1 MTRPLSPAVQKLID
15 AYARD
20 LPERCTQLR
29 SMAPT
34 DGDRAQL
41 EEYGKEVHK
50 IAGSSG
56 SYGFRE
62 LSEALRKLDR
72 YLSDCAAGEVKYVY
86 QHDRELWEAA
96 QAAMPES

>member
-1 MTRPLSPAVQKLID
+1 MSRPLSPAVQKLID

-20 LPERCTQLR
+20 LPERCQGLR
-29 SMAPT
+29 DMAPK
-34 DGDRAQL
+34 DGNASQL

-62 LSEALRKLDR
+62 LSEALRVLDR
-72 YLSDCAAGEVKYVY
+72 YIADCLAGEGHYDY
-86 QHDRELWEAA
+86 AEDRRIWETAMAA
-96 QAAMPES
+96 LPNA

>member
-1 MTRPLSPAVQKLID
+1 MSRPLSPAVQKLID

-20 LPERCTQLR
+20 LPERCQGLR
-29 SMAPT
+29 DMAPE
-34 DGDRAQL
+34 DGNASQL

-62 LSEALRKLDR
+62 LSEALRVLDR
-72 YLSDCAAGEVKYVY
+72 YIADCLAGEEHYEY
-86 QHDRELWEAA
+86 TEDRRIWETAMAA
-96 QAAMPES
+96 LPNA